1 MLQIGSLGWAQL
13 GDSLILAGCR
23 SVSAVTCRLCWL
35 WLDTVTSLDKDNLT
49 NSTLVHMVFHS
60 PRKLAWACPY
70 GGWAVFQ
77 EGERKRTRNGTLLGT
92 SLVVQWLRIHHAVQ
106 ETWVQS
112 LVRELRSQIPE
123 ATKPKHHN
131 WRVHVPQGR
140 SRVLQLRPN
149 AVK

>member
-1 MLQIGSLGWAQL
+1 
-13 GDSLILAGCR
+13 
-23 SVSAVTCRLCWL
+23 
-35 WLDTVTSLDKDNLT
+35 
-49 NSTLVHMVFHS
+49 MVFHS
-60 PRKLAWACPY
+60 PPKLAWACPY